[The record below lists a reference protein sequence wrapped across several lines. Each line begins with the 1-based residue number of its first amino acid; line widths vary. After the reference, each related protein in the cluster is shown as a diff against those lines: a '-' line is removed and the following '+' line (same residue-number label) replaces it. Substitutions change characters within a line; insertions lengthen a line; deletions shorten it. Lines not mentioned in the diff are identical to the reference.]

1 MSLPLRL
8 LWRNWRSGELRILA
22 FSLMMAVAVVCAI
35 GVFTERLESA
45 LISES
50 NGFLGADR
58 IVRSSRPFDPALYL
72 EATEAGVRHARLT
85 SFSSMVFAGDDMHL
99 ASVKAV
105 TAGYPLVGKL
115 VISQVPFSSNPNEQQ
130 IATHVPPEG
139 EAWVDSRFLPL
150 LGVDLGDEVFVGE
163 KSLRVTQVII
173 SEPDRGDGF
182 SLFGARLLMNA
193 SDLPAT
199 EVIQPGSRVRYEWLL
214 AAPETLLNE
223 YLEVLEPKLTEN
235 QKLVDLE
242 SAQQGLAR
250 TLKTGRQF
258 LMLAGV
264 IGVLLAGVAIAI
276 SSQRFAARHV
286 DQVALFKSLGAGAW
300 HIRQIYAI
308 QLFVLA
314 LLASL
319 VGIAVGEI
327 LQRGAG
333 IFVYEMFNVELAQSG
348 LKAYAIALLTGLVCL
363 LFFSLPPLWHLPTVP
378 PIKILRRDMDVAPLR
393 GALQGALGVVAVLSL
408 IYLYSGD
415 LRLTGSVT
423 LGFTVLVGLA
433 LLGATALLKV
443 GRHLAAKKGHVW
455 RLALASLD
463 RRRAQSLVQILVF
476 ASALMLLL
484 TLTTVRTSL
493 IDEWRFQLPEDT
505 PNHFL
510 INIAQWQVQPVQDM
524 MRAEGLSTEGLY
536 PMVRGRIRSVNQIEP
551 DEETRKQH
559 ESWNR
564 EVNLSWIETMPEE
577 NKILEGEW
585 WDTWVQKNPGKT
597 GVSVERGLAEGLEL
611 KLGDEMLFSLGGL
624 EVTATIASFRELNWD
639 SMRPNFYFLL
649 SPGALDGFS
658 PMYITSVFLAPEK
671 KLLINQ
677 VLREYPTIVVIEMDR
692 VIAQIRSIVE
702 RVSAGVEGV
711 LLMVL
716 ASGLLVLFAAVNAS
730 MDSRMQEAALLRALG
745 SRRQLILGSV
755 AIEFS
760 SLGFFAGL
768 LAVVGSEILLFGLQR
783 WVFDLPVQAH
793 YFLWPVGPLVGSLLV
808 GILGVYSCRRVLT
821 VAPGEVLRELS

>member
-58 IVRSSRPFDPALYL
+58 IVRSSRPFDPALTE
-72 EATEAGVRHARLT
+72 EAAEAGLRQAHLT
-85 SFSSMVFAGDDMHL
+85 LFSSMVFAGEEMHL

-105 TAGYPLVGKL
+105 TDGYPLIGSL
-115 VISQVPFSSNPNEQQ
+115 IISQVPFSSNVAEQQ
-130 IATHVPPEG
+130 LAAGIPPEG

-150 LGVDLGDEVFVGE
+150 LGISLGDEVYVGE
-163 KSLRVTQVII
+163 KSLIVNQVII

-193 SDLPAT
+193 ADLPAT

-214 AAPETLLNE
+214 AAPESVLND
-223 YLEVLEPKLTEN
+223 YLDVLEPKLSEN
-235 QKLVDLE
+235 QTLVDLE
-242 SAQQGLAR
+242 SAQKGLAR

-300 HIRQIYAI
+300 QIRRLYAL
-308 QLFVLA
+308 QLLVLA

-319 VGIAVGEI
+319 LGIALGEL
-327 LQRGAG
+327 LQRGASV
-333 IFVYEMFNVELAQSG
+333 FVYEMFNVELAQSS
-348 LKAYAIALLTGLVCL
+348 LRAYAIAMLTGLVCL

-393 GALQGALGVVAVLSL
+393 GAMQGVLGLTAVLTL

-415 LRLTGSVT
+415 ARLTGSVT
-423 LGFTVLVGLA
+423 LGFSALVGLA
-433 LLGATALLKV
+433 LLGANLLLKV
-443 GRHLAAKKGHVW
+443 GRRLAAKKGHVW
-455 RLALASLD
+455 RLALASLE

-493 IDEWRFQLPEDT
+493 IDEWQFQLPEDT

-510 INIAQWQVQPVQDM
+510 INIAQWQVQPIKDILS
-524 MRAEGLSTEGLY
+524 AEDLPTKGLY
-536 PMVRGRIRSVNQIEP
+536 PMVRGRIRSVNQVEP
-551 DEETRKQH
+551 TDETRKQH

-577 NKILEGEW
+577 NKILDGQW
-585 WDTWVQKNPGKT
+585 WDTWVEENPGKV
-597 GVSVERGLAEGLEL
+597 GVSVEQGVAEGLQL
-611 KLGDEMLFSLGGL
+611 KLGDEVLFSLGGL
-624 EVTATIASFRELNWD
+624 EVTAIVASFRELNWD

-649 SPGALDGFS
+649 SPGALEGFS
-658 PMYITSVFLAPEK
+658 PMYITSVFLPPEK
-671 KLLINQ
+671 KRVINQ
-677 VLREYPTIVVIEMDR
+677 VLSEHPTVVVIEMDR
-692 VIAQIRSIVE
+692 VIAQVRSIVE

-755 AIEFS
+755 AIEFA
-760 SLGFFAGL
+760 SLGLFAGL
-768 LAVVGSEILLFGLQR
+768 LAVVGSEMLLFGLQR

-793 YFLWPVGPLVGSLLV
+793 FALWPVGPLAGSMLV
-808 GILGVYSCRRVLT
+808 GILGVYSCRRVLL
-821 VAPGEVLRELS
+821 VAPGVVLRELN